1 MKAKTPAKTRAK
13 MRAKT
18 VTKSR
23 TKTAKRTKPS
33 LPARQTNARDSIDVL
48 VAASARALGITLD
61 PSWHPGVEFN
71 LQLILTHAARLDGF
85 ALPDDAE
92 PAPIF
97 HA

>member
-1 MKAKTPAKTRAK
+1 MKAKTPKTR
-13 MRAKT
+13 
-18 VTKSR
+18 TK
-23 TKTAKRTKPS
+23 KPKRTKPKP
-33 LPARQTNARDSIDVL
+33 LPARQGRTPDSIDAL
-48 VAASARALGITLD
+48 VAASAQALGIALD
-61 PSWHPGVEFN
+61 PSWTAGVQFN

>member
-1 MKAKTPAKTRAK
+1 MKAKTPKTRTK
-13 MRAKT
+13 KT
-18 VTKSR
+18 KRPPSR
-23 TKTAKRTKPS
+23 P
-33 LPARQTNARDSIDVL
+33 LPARQDSARDSTDAL
-48 VAASARALGITLD
+48 VAASARALGIALD
-61 PSWHPGVEFN
+61 SGWQAGVEFN

>member
-1 MKAKTPAKTRAK
+1 MKAKTPKTRTK
-13 MRAKT
+13 KT
-18 VTKSR
+18 
-23 TKTAKRTKPS
+23 KRTTSRP
-33 LPARQTNARDSIDVL
+33 LPARQESALDAIDTL
-48 VAASARALGITLD
+48 VAASARALGIALD
-61 PSWHPGVEFN
+61 PSWKAGVQFN